1 MIEKLSFYLEDSFK
15 VRVVLVYLADIFDDD
30 YLDLYE
36 DNVIASLI
44 HSFFG
49 VIRSFKNPIKDEY
62 DLKIFKKV
70 VWDNIRDL
78 S

>member
-1 MIEKLSFYLEDSFK
+1 MIEKLSFYLDDSFK

-49 VIRSFKNPIKDEY
+49 VIRSFYNPI
-62 DLKIFKKV
+62 
-70 VWDNIRDL
+70 
-78 S
+78 